1 MLMRCG
7 PMGLGAM
14 GLPMTMAGTAA
25 MGGMAM
31 MAAVGPFLAGLGV
44 GAALVGGSM
53 LARRA
58 MERRNSW
65 RDDDGMGA
73 GMTDLGMGGGSA
85 TTGSGLEPGDDATSP
100 SAPPL

>member
-7 PMGLGAM
+7 SMM
-14 GLPMTMAGTAA
+14 GLPMAMAGTAA

-31 MAAVGPFLAGLGV
+31 MAVGPFLAGVGV
-44 GAALVGGSM
+44 GAAVVGGSS
-53 LARRA
+53 LARKA

-65 RDDDGMGA
+65 RDDDGLGATMGGA
-73 GMTDLGMGGGSA
+73 GGMG
-85 TTGSGLEPGDDATSP
+85 GLEPGDDATSP

>member
-31 MAAVGPFLAGLGV
+31 MAVGPFLAGVGV
-44 GAALVGGSM
+44 GAALVGGSI
-53 LARRA
+53 LARKA
-58 MERRNSW
+58 MERRNNW

-73 GMTDLGMGGGSA
+73 GMTDLGMGGSGG
-85 TTGSGLEPGDDATSP
+85 TGMGPGDDATSP

>member
-1 MLMRCG
+1 MLMRCN
-7 PMGLGAM
+7 PL
-14 GLPMTMAGTAA
+14 GLPMAVAGTA

-44 GAALVGGSM
+44 GAALVGGSV
-53 LARRA
+53 LARKA

-65 RDDDGMGA
+65 RDDDGMGST
-73 GMTDLGMGGGSA
+73 MGGSA
-85 TTGSGLEPGDDATSP
+85 GMGLEPGDDATSP

>member
-1 MLMRCG
+1 MLMRCTPMMGG
-7 PMGLGAM
+7 PL
-14 GLPMTMAGTAA
+14 GLPMAMAGTA

-44 GAALVGGSM
+44 GAALVGGSV
-53 LARRA
+53 LARKA

-73 GMTDLGMGGGSA
+73 GMTAMGMGGSA
-85 TTGSGLEPGDDATSP
+85 GSGMGPGDDATSP

>member
-1 MLMRCG
+1 MLMRCN
-7 PMGLGAM
+7 PM
-14 GLPMTMAGTAA
+14 GLPMAMAGTA

-44 GAALVGGSM
+44 GAALVGGSI
-53 LARRA
+53 LARKA

-65 RDDDGMGA
+65 RDDDGMGSSM
-73 GMTDLGMGGGSA
+73 GGGTTGMGGMG
-85 TTGSGLEPGDDATSP
+85 GLEPGDDATSP

>member
-1 MLMRCG
+1 MLD
-7 PMGLGAM
+7 LLFVAA
-14 GLPMTMAGTAA
+14 LTAWS
-25 MGGMAM
+25 
-31 MAAVGPFLAGLGV
+31 
-44 GAALVGGSM
+44 ALVGGAI

-65 RDDDGMGA
+65 RDDDGMGT

-85 TTGSGLEPGDDATSP
+85 TTGTGLEPGDDATSP

>member
-1 MLMRCG
+1 MLMRCN
-7 PMGLGAM
+7 PM
-14 GLPMTMAGTAA
+14 GLPMAMAGTA

-44 GAALVGGSM
+44 GAALVGGSI
-53 LARRA
+53 LARKA

-65 RDDDGMGA
+65 RDDDGMGSS
-73 GMTDLGMGGGSA
+73 MG
-85 TTGSGLEPGDDATSP
+85 GLEPGDDATSP

>member
-1 MLMRCG
+1 MLMRCNPMG
-7 PMGLGAM
+7 PMGL
-14 GLPMTMAGTAA
+14 PMAMAGTA

-44 GAALVGGSM
+44 GAALVGGSV
-53 LARRA
+53 LARKA

-73 GMTDLGMGGGSA
+73 GMTDLGTGGTA
-85 TTGSGLEPGDDATSP
+85 TGTGLEPGDDATSP

>member
-1 MLMRCG
+1 MLMRCNPLG
-7 PMGLGAM
+7 PMGL
-14 GLPMTMAGTAA
+14 PMAMAGTA

-44 GAALVGGSM
+44 GAALVGGSV
-53 LARRA
+53 LARKA

-73 GMTDLGMGGGSA
+73 GMTDMGMGGS
-85 TTGSGLEPGDDATSP
+85 SGMGPGDDATSP

>member
-1 MLMRCG
+1 MLMRCSPLG
-7 PMGLGAM
+7 VPMA
-14 GLPMTMAGTAA
+14 MAGTA

-53 LARRA
+53 LARKA

-65 RDDDGMGA
+65 RDDDGYGSSTM
-73 GMTDLGMGGGSA
+73 GGSA
-85 TTGSGLEPGDDATSP
+85 TGMGGLEPGDDATSP

>member
-1 MLMRCG
+1 MLMRCSPLGG
-7 PMGLGAM
+7 PLGV
-14 GLPMTMAGTAA
+14 PMAMAGTA

-44 GAALVGGSM
+44 GAALVGGSI

-65 RDDDGMGA
+65 RDDDGMGT

-85 TTGSGLEPGDDATSP
+85 TTGTGLEPGDDATSP